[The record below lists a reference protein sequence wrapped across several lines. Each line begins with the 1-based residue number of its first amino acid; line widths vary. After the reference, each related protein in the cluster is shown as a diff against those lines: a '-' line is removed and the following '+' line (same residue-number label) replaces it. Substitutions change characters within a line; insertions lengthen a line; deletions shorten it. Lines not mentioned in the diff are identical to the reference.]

1 MILQTI
7 LIVLHMGPHHR
18 ELKYFI
24 NQGERDLTGRF
35 FKFLSP
41 PGLRQDSGSHL
52 GRMSL
57 LTHSSYC
64 MCEVW
69 DLFPKFGTF
78 GTESSSEARAM
89 KWD

>member
-7 LIVLHMGPHHR
+7 LIVLHVGPHHR
-18 ELKYFI
+18 ELKYFM

-52 GRMSL
+52 GRMSRSHTVVTVCVKCGTCSPSLEL
-57 LTHSSYC
+57 LGLNQAQKQ
-64 MCEVW
+64 EQ
-69 DLFPKFGTF
+69 
-78 GTESSSEARAM
+78 
-89 KWD
+89 